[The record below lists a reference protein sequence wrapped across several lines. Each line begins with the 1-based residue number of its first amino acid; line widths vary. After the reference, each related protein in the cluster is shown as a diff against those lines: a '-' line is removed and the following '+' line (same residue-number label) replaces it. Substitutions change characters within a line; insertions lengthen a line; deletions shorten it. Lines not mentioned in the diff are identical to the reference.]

1 MSEDVKLGISGSEE
15 TLPVVRW
22 LEGDKPSFP
31 RRPAKVIES
40 FRVSDG
46 STRYGFFEKKY
57 EWSLAWG
64 YLTSTQKDALLALQ
78 DLNQQLRF
86 QDNWEDSTWFNVII
100 LDFNYEVMDSSMR
113 NMNCYKA
120 EMILVEV

>member
-1 MSEDVKLGISGSEE
+1 MLGISGSEE
-15 TLPVVRW
+15 ILPVVRW

-31 RRPAKVIES
+31 RRPIKVIHS
-40 FRVSDG
+40 AKMSDG
-46 STRYGFFEKKY
+46 TTRYGFFEKKF

-64 YLTSTQKDALLALQ
+64 YLTKAQIDDLLTLQ

-86 QDNWEDSTWFNVII
+86 LDNWEDSTWFNVII
-100 LDFNYEVMDSSMR
+100 FDFNYEVMDSSMR
-113 NMNCYKA
+113 NMNCYRA